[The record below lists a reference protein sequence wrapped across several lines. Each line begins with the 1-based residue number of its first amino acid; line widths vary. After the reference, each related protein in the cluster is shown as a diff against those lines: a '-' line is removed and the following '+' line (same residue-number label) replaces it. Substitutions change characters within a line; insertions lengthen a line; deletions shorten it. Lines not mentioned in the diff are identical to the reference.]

1 MKKKKG
7 FELRDVCGE
16 HVIMAYGMENM
27 DFSKIISLNDTAA
40 FLWQGVG
47 EGDFTA
53 EVMADLLCGEYEVE
67 HDRALADSQAILAQ
81 WSQEGLLE

>member
-27 DFSKIISLNDTAA
+27 DFSKIISLNDSAAYLWTA
-40 FLWQGVG
+40 VG
-47 EGDFTA
+47 DGDFTE
-53 EVMADLLCGEYEVE
+53 EVLADLLCNEYEVS
-67 HDRALADSQAILAQ
+67 HQIALEDSASILAC
-81 WSQEGLLE
+81 WAEAGLVE